1 MKKFSR
7 RDFFKM
13 AGVAAAGTLVSKFD
27 IPAKVAEA
35 AEVNFVGGGDLV
47 EQVYNPY
54 LPYNAYIPDGEPHVF
69 GDRIY
74 VYGSH
79 DAMGATAYC
88 PGHYEVW
95 SAPINNLHDWRCE
108 GTSYLRSQDPT
119 NAKDFLQLWAPDVVQ
134 GADGRYYLYYCFSFY
149 PQVGVAVSNNPA
161 GPFEYYGHV
170 KYPANINGGKDLA
183 EFFPFDPAVFRD
195 DDGKVYLYYGFAP
208 AAEKAMPERFT
219 PEMLEGANLSPEF
232 RQVILDARFTGEYG
246 MVVELESDMVTMKYT
261 PKNLIPGG
269 KHTDG
274 TGFEGH
280 GYFEAPSMRKIN
292 GKYYFVYSS
301 HKSHELCYA
310 TSNYPDRDF
319 KYGGII
325 ISNGDIG
332 LNGRT
337 QPVYSLSNNH
347 GGIAQIG
354 NDFYIFYHKATDGN
368 EYSRQGSAEKIEIKS
383 DGSIPQVEITSCG
396 LNGAPLVSSGSYP
409 AYIAC
414 HLTDPTVINKIDYND
429 PIMKTQ
435 IRVTE
440 QMNHKFVTDIKDKSI
455 VGYKYFDFKD
465 VSKISV
471 ELRGNF
477 KGTIEVTQSLDGAT
491 IGSQKLN
498 MSSNSWGMIDI
509 PVSPKSG
516 KNALYFKFSGNGKAD
531 FKTFVFGR

>member
-13 AGVAAAGTLVSKFD
+13 AGMAAATAAVGKIGVSE
-27 IPAKVAEA
+27 KVAE
-35 AEVNFVGGGDLV
+35 AEVNFVGGGELV
-47 EQVYNPY
+47 EQVFNPY
-54 LPYNAYIPDGEPHVF
+54 LPANVYIPDGEPHVF

-74 VYGSH
+74 IYGSH
-79 DAMGATAYC
+79 DAMNATAYC

-119 NAKDFLQLWAPDVVQ
+119 NAKDFLQLWAPDVTK
-134 GADGRYYLYYCFSFY
+134 GPDGKYYLYYCFSFY
-149 PQVGVAVSNNPA
+149 PQIGVAVSDKPA

-170 KYPANINGGKDLA
+170 KYPASINGGKDLA
-183 EFFPFDPAVFRD
+183 EFFPFDPAVLTD
-195 DDGKVYLYYGFAP
+195 DDGRVYLYYGFAP
-208 AAEKAMPERFT
+208 AAEKAMPEQFT

-232 RQVILDARFTGEYG
+232 RKVILDARFNGEYG
-246 MVVELESDMVTMKYT
+246 MVVELEKDMITMKYT
-261 PKNLIPGG
+261 PKQLIPGG
-269 KHTDG
+269 KHTAG

-280 GYFEAPSMRKIN
+280 GYFEAPSIRKIR

-319 KYGGII
+319 KYGGTI

-332 LNGRT
+332 LNGR
-337 QPVYSLSNNH
+337 QNPVYSLSNNH
-347 GGIAQIG
+347 GGLAQIG

-368 EYSRQGSAEKIEIKS
+368 EYSRQGSAEKIEIKA
-383 DGSIPQVEITSCG
+383 DGSIPQVEMTSCG
-396 LNGAPLVSSGSYP
+396 LNGAPLVTTGSYP
-409 AYIAC
+409 AYIVC
-414 HLTDPTVINKIDYND
+414 HLTDPTVINKIDYSD
-429 PIMKTQ
+429 PVMKTQ

-440 QMNHKFVTDIKDKSI
+440 QMNHKFITDIKDKSI

-465 VSKISV
+465 VSKIQL

-477 KGTIEVTQSLDGAT
+477 KGTVEISQSLDGAA

-498 MSSNSWGMIDI
+498 MSSNNWGIIEI
-509 PVSPKSG
+509 PVKAKSG
-516 KNALYFKFSGNGKAD
+516 VQALYFKFNGSGNAD
-531 FKTFVFGR
+531 FKSFTFIR